1 MRLKAEFYSS
11 LAKSAENCCVLLASL
26 SELWE
31 QHLALLDVCMSRRN
45 EEIDSLEKT
54 APAGG
59 VWGSLQQPPW
69 WQPLP
74 LTMVGSVTDPQV
86 NQLITTVNDSAFWA
100 GQDESCLAP
109 HQSFWQDTDRSK
121 GSMLTDGD
129 SSQQPTERSQESF
142 QQMTDRLQ
150 EAMTGTSQA
159 LNHAEQQ
166 EVSQNNVV
174 ASKQEV
180 WSRLCGEAAVSV
192 AQHSGFQFTGL
203 TKPKV
208 LLI

>member
-1 MRLKAEFYSS
+1 MFL
-11 LAKSAENCCVLLASL
+11 N
-26 SELWE
+26 
-31 QHLALLDVCMSRRN
+31 RRN

-86 NQLITTVNDSAFWA
+86 TQLITTVNDSAFWV

-121 GSMLTDGD
+121 GSMLTDHD
-129 SSQQPTERSQESF
+129 FSQQTTNRSQETSQQTTDRSQES
-142 QQMTDRLQ
+142 MT
-150 EAMTGTSQA
+150 AKSQA
-159 LNHAEQQ
+159 LNHADQHEMI
-166 EVSQNNVV
+166 SQNKM
-174 ASKQEV
+174 AGSKQDLGSKQHV
-180 WSRLCGEAAVSV
+180 EAPVLVTKHA
-192 AQHSGFQFTGL
+192 GFQFTGL

-208 LLI
+208 LLV